1 MSILL
6 NLFITFLKVGL
17 FTFGGGYAMI
27 SVIENACVQKQKWIS
42 KDEMLDIIVIAEST
56 PGPISVNTATY
67 VGFLQKGIIGSFIAT
82 LGLIL
87 PSFLII
93 YFISLYFDNFLEI
106 SFIANAFKGI
116 KIGVGVMIF
125 DAGLNMYK
133 NLSTKTLIKLIF
145 LFSFFLMLYANIF
158 SSKISSIT
166 IIIFVAICV
175 MLDSVE
181 GITAICAFKPM
192 VIGIV
197 FVATIVMMLNFVAF
211 AR

>member
-6 NLFITFLKVGL
+6 KLFITFLKVGF

-145 LFSFFLMLYANIF
+145 LFSFLLMLYANIF

-166 IIIFVAICV
+166 IIIFVAICA
-175 MLDSVE
+175 MLIYLTKNFNLNYS
-181 GITAICAFKPM
+181 KPK
-192 VIGIV
+192 GSKKS
-197 FVATIVMMLNFVAF
+197 
-211 AR
+211 

>member
-1 MSILL
+1 
-6 NLFITFLKVGL
+6 
-17 FTFGGGYAMI
+17 MI

-42 KDEMLDIIVIAEST
+42 KDEMLNIIVLAEST

-93 YFISLYFDNFLEI
+93 YLISLYFDNFLEI
-106 SFIANAFKGI
+106 SFISNAFKGI

-133 NLSTKTLIKLIF
+133 NLNAKKSIKIIF
-145 LFSFFLMLYANIF
+145 LFSFLLMLYASIF
-158 SSKISSIT
+158 SSRISSIT
-166 IIIFVAICV
+166 II
-175 MLDSVE
+175 
-181 GITAICAFKPM
+181 
-192 VIGIV
+192 V
-197 FVATIVMMLNFVAF
+197 FVSICTMLFYIAKNFCSNFSKLKGVKKLWF
-211 AR
+211 TYRYF

>member
-6 NLFITFLKVGL
+6 KLFITFLKVGL

-166 IIIFVAICV
+166 IIIFVAICA
-175 MLDSVE
+175 MLIYLTNHSMKLILE
-181 GITAICAFKPM
+181 QFILKMSLIS
-192 VIGIV
+192 
-197 FVATIVMMLNFVAF
+197 TI
-211 AR
+211 

>member
-6 NLFITFLKVGL
+6 KLFITFLKVGL

-158 SSKISSIT
+158 SSKIPSIT
-166 IIIFVAICV
+166 IIIFVAICA
-175 MLDSVE
+175 MLIYLTKNFNLNYS
-181 GITAICAFKPM
+181 KPK
-192 VIGIV
+192 GSKKS
-197 FVATIVMMLNFVAF
+197 
-211 AR
+211 

>member
-6 NLFITFLKVGL
+6 KLFITFLKVGL

-27 SVIENACVQKQKWIS
+27 SVIENACVEKRKWIS
-42 KDEMLDIIVIAEST
+42 KDEMLNIIILAEST

-93 YFISLYFDNFLEI
+93 YLISLYFDNFLEI
-106 SFIANAFKGI
+106 SFISNAFKGI
-116 KIGVGVMIF
+116 KIGVGIMIF

-133 NLSTKTLIKLIF
+133 NLTCNKLIKSIF
-145 LFSFFLMLYANIF
+145 MFSFVIMLYANIF

-166 IIIFVAICV
+166 LIIFVSICV
-175 MLDSVE
+175 L
-181 GITAICAFKPM
+181 ITYVIKDKLLNSATLKGFKK
-192 VIGIV
+192 
-197 FVATIVMMLNFVAF
+197 L
-211 AR
+211 

>member
-6 NLFITFLKVGL
+6 KLFITFLKVGL

-93 YFISLYFDNFLEI
+93 YFISLCFDNFLEI

-166 IIIFVAICV
+166 IIIFVAICA
-175 MLDSVE
+175 MLIYLTKNFNLNYS
-181 GITAICAFKPM
+181 KPK
-192 VIGIV
+192 GSKKS
-197 FVATIVMMLNFVAF
+197 
-211 AR
+211 

>member
-6 NLFITFLKVGL
+6 KLFITFLKVGL

-87 PSFLII
+87 P
-93 YFISLYFDNFLEI
+93 
-106 SFIANAFKGI
+106 
-116 KIGVGVMIF
+116 
-125 DAGLNMYK
+125 
-133 NLSTKTLIKLIF
+133 
-145 LFSFFLMLYANIF
+145 
-158 SSKISSIT
+158 
-166 IIIFVAICV
+166 
-175 MLDSVE
+175 
-181 GITAICAFKPM
+181 
-192 VIGIV
+192 
-197 FVATIVMMLNFVAF
+197 
-211 AR
+211 